1 MPLTI
6 PTLDTRRYQDLL
18 DEALARIKVHNPEW
32 TNFNRSDPGVTLI
45 EVFAFLA
52 ESLLYRAN
60 QIPERNRR
68 KFLTLLGVPLQ
79 PASSARGLVAFSND
93 RGPRQTITLNSGVEV
108 RAGEVPFRSERGLD
122 VLPIEARAFFKRP
135 LPGPAPELEDY
146 YRRLY
151 ASFRGQPA
159 SADIRLYEP
168 VPFPPSGDAAVQAP
182 LEAVDQSIWVALL
195 LRAADGLPPDA
206 AALERLKDDVRQQM
220 ATRTLSLGVIPIV
233 TDASRA
239 LRPTGPNAEPAAALR
254 YQLPSVPASGGLP
267 TALAERVPRYRDLD
281 PRTTTDVLTEPGVVE
296 LMLPSAGE
304 LTLWNNIDP
313 LESGAADFPPA
324 LEDTNLAGRLITWL
338 RIRATSA
345 ALPSQLKWVG
355 INAAMVR
362 QRAHVV
368 NEVLPDG
375 TGEPDQAVTLSSRP
389 VVAGSVR
396 LRVTANGETTE
407 WTEIDDLLTA
417 GPEVPVQDPKHPPG
431 LIQPP
436 AAPSKVFVA
445 NLESG
450 ELRFG
455 DGLRGARPPLGAALR
470 ADYHFGV
477 GRAGNVGAHAINT
490 GPALPAGMKVDN
502 WDRTWGGADAE
513 TAAEGE
519 KQIAR
524 HLQHR
529 DRLVTA
535 ADFEAI
541 TLRTPGVEIGRVDV
555 LPAYNADLPQHEPGD
570 APGAVTLMVLP
581 RTDPLQPDAPRP
593 DRFFLNTICDYLDP
607 RRLVTTEV
615 ILRGPVY
622 KPIWVS
628 VGISVVA
635 GMAVPEVREAVT
647 AALRAF
653 LSPLPPD
660 GIQTL
665 EDVTTVLRAPQRA
678 ERRKGWPLRKRVV
691 AAELDAVVNRVE
703 GVLFVNNLL
712 VAQGTGA
719 AQASIPM
726 AGLELPRVAGISV
739 TVGDALDLDRL
750 RGQRPEPT
758 EASSFVPVPFVPK
771 EC

>member
-18 DEALARIKVHNPEW
+18 DEALARIPVHNPEW

-45 EVFAFLA
+45 EVFAFLT

-68 KFLTLLGVPLQ
+68 KFLSLVGVPLQ
-79 PASSARGLVAFSND
+79 PASSARGLVTFSND
-93 RGPRQTITLNSGVEV
+93 RGPRQTITLNTGIEV
-108 RAGEVPFRSERGLD
+108 RAGEVPFRTERGLD

-135 LPGPAPELEDY
+135 LPSPAPELQEH

-159 SADIRLYEP
+159 STDIKLYEP
-168 VPFPPSGDAAVQAP
+168 MPFPPPGDAALQAP

-195 LRAADGLPPDA
+195 LRPADGPPSDQ
-206 AALERLKDDVRQQM
+206 LKDDVRQQL
-220 ATRTLSLGVIPIV
+220 AARTLSLGVIPIV
-233 TDASRA
+233 ADAARV
-239 LRPTGPNAEPAAALR
+239 LRPTGPSAEPAGALR

-267 TALAERVPRYRDLD
+267 TVLANRVPQYRDLD
-281 PRTTTDVLTEPGVVE
+281 PRTTTDVMTEPGVVE
-296 LMLPSAGE
+296 LTLPSAGE
-304 LTLWNNIDP
+304 LGLWNNIDP

-324 LEDTNLAGRLITWL
+324 LEDTNLADRVVTWL
-338 RIRATSA
+338 RVRATTA
-345 ALPSQLKWVG
+345 ALPSQLKWIG
-355 INAAMVR
+355 LNAAMVS
-362 QRAHVV
+362 QRATVT

-375 TGEPDQAVTLSSRP
+375 TGEPDQVITLSRRP
-389 VVAGSVR
+389 VVAGSVH
-396 LRVTANGETTE
+396 LRVTVNNQTE
-407 WTEIDDLLTA
+407 EWKAIDDLLAA
-417 GPEVPVQDPKHPPG
+417 GPEVPVQDPRHQPG
-431 LIQPP
+431 LVQSSP
-436 AAPSKVFVA
+436 APSKVFVV

-455 DGLRGARPPLGAALR
+455 DGLRGARPPIGAALR
-470 ADYHFGV
+470 ADYDFGL
-477 GRAGNVGAHAINT
+477 GRGGNVGAHAINT

-555 LPAYNADLPQHEPGD
+555 IPGYNAEVPQHEPGD

-593 DRFFLNTICDYLDP
+593 DRFFLNTICEYLDP

-622 KPIWVS
+622 KPIWIS

-635 GMAVPEVREAVT
+635 GLAVSEVREAVT

-660 GIQTL
+660 GVQTL
-665 EDVTTVLRAPQRA
+665 EDLTTVLRAPQRA

-691 AAELDAVVNRVE
+691 AAELEAVVNRVE

-719 AQASIPM
+719 AQASIPVT
-726 AGLELPRVAGISV
+726 GLELPRVAGISV

-758 EASSFVPVPFVPK
+758 DASLSGFVPVPVVPE